1 MARPQLREE
10 TVSLET
16 DDAKRGF
23 DREIAGRR
31 AECDGGGLVPGT
43 HYVGREEF
51 TGTLTGDF
59 VDHGDPPWRW
69 LLMKDL
75 VRKPDGFAADGVWC
89 ESESVFMVDERA
101 SEPRSIRSK

>member
-1 MARPQLREE
+1 LAPQSDL
-10 TVSLET
+10 V
-16 DDAKRGF
+16 KKGF
-23 DREIAGRR
+23 DPEIAGRR

-75 VRKPDGFAADGVWC
+75 AHKPEGFEADGVWC
-89 ESESVFMVDERA
+89 ESESVFLVDEQA
-101 SEPRSIRSK
+101 AAPRSTRLR